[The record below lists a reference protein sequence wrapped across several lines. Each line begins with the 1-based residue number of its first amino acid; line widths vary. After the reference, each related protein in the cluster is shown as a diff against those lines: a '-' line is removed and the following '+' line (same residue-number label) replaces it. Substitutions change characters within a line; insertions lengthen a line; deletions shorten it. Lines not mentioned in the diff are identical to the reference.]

1 MIAGMVEGVV
11 AVDDEDRVLYC
22 NGAARHLLGID
33 GASLSGRRLWEAV
46 RLASLVEMLG
56 EARARREPIHREL
69 IVHAGQ
75 REAVL
80 EAHATAFNTRD
91 GGGLVMVLHDISDLR
106 KLERIRRDF
115 VANVSHELKTPLTSI
130 KGYVETLL
138 TGALHDEQN
147 NVRFL
152 EKIDAHVSRLSD
164 LVQDLLSLASIEA
177 REGKLTPGP
186 VDWGPI
192 VDSAIRRHEGA
203 FDRKHLSR
211 SVVGHCPTVLGEAEG
226 MTQVVDNLLDNAIKY
241 TPEGGAVCIRLSANE
256 TQGRLEVEDT
266 GIGIPEEDRHRV
278 FERFYRVDKARSREL
293 GGTGLGLSI
302 VKHFV
307 HAMNGSV
314 QVESHVGR
322 GSRFVV
328 SLPLAHPPIE

>member
-1 MIAGMVEGVV
+1 M
-11 AVDDEDRVLYC
+11 
-22 NGAARHLLGID
+22 
-33 GASLSGRRLWEAV
+33 LS
-46 RLASLVEMLG
+46 
-56 EARARREPIHREL
+56 EARARREPIHREV
-69 IVHAGQ
+69 IVHPGP

-152 EKIDAHVSRLSD
+152 EKIDAHVSRLTD

-186 VDWGPI
+186 VDWSPI
-192 VDSAIRRHEGA
+192 VDGAIRRHEEA
-203 FDRKHLSR
+203 FDRKLLTR

-241 TPEGGAVCIRLSANE
+241 TPEGGAVCIRLSANDA
-256 TQGRLEVEDT
+256 QGHLEVEDT
-266 GIGIPEEDRHRV
+266 GIGIPEEDRQRI

-307 HAMNGSV
+307 HAMNGGV
-314 QVESHVGR
+314 HVESQVGR

-328 SLPLAHPPIE
+328 SLPLARPPIE